1 MKIKIIKDT
10 NKKDTNNKNSDD
22 EGFKINLLKVNNE
35 GD

>member
-10 NKKDTNNKNSDD
+10 NKKDKNNKNSED